1 MYFMYIMKIILLD
14 IIPLNIVSLFPKR
27 NKKKKKL
34 SNEKNMK

>member
-1 MYFMYIMKIILLD
+1 MYFMYIMKILLD